1 MWPKLIDFIS
11 QSNTEKANFESSRI
25 SLLKLYEQ
33 VRQLQKKIKR
43 FQRLA
48 TVRKKDVSKEIN
60 NSNLVQ
66 NEITKNESLIDQIN
80 TIMES
85 SKNNSS
91 TKIINSGI
99 FKNNAQLLTT
109 LQSQKNIASNRN
121 KYLRSEKEIIRKKI
135 IENNFKK
142 IKAEEKAKEYKRL
155 YISELENKNYQ

>member
-1 MWPKLIDFIS
+1 M
-11 QSNTEKANFESSRI
+11 
-25 SLLKLYEQ
+25 
-33 VRQLQKKIKR
+33 QKKIKR

-48 TVRKKDVSKEIN
+48 SFRKKDVSKEIN

-66 NEITKNESLIDQIN
+66 NEIYKNESLIEQIN

-91 TKIINSGI
+91 NKVINSGY

-121 KYLRSEKEIIRKKI
+121 KYLLLEKETIRKKI
-135 IENNFKK
+135 AINNLKK
-142 IKAEEKAKEYKRL
+142 VKAEEKAIEYKRL
-155 YISELENKNYQ
+155 LMSELEKKSNQ

>member
-1 MWPKLIDFIS
+1 M
-11 QSNTEKANFESSRI
+11 
-25 SLLKLYEQ
+25 
-33 VRQLQKKIKR
+33 QKKIKR

-91 TKIINSGI
+91 NKIINSGF

-135 IENNFKK
+135 IENNLKK
-142 IKAEEKAKEYKRL
+142 IKAEEKAKDYKRH

>member
-1 MWPKLIDFIS
+1 
-11 QSNTEKANFESSRI
+11 
-25 SLLKLYEQ
+25 LK
-33 VRQLQKKIKR
+33 KKIKR

-48 TVRKKDVSKEIN
+48 TIRKKDVSKEIN
-60 NSNLVQ
+60 NSNLLQ
-66 NEITKNESLIDQIN
+66 NEITKNEGLIEQIN

-85 SKNNSS
+85 SNNSS
-91 TKIINSGI
+91 NKIINSGF

-109 LQSQKNIASNRN
+109 LQSQKDIASNRN
-121 KYLRSEKEIIRKKI
+121 KYLLSEKEIIRKKI